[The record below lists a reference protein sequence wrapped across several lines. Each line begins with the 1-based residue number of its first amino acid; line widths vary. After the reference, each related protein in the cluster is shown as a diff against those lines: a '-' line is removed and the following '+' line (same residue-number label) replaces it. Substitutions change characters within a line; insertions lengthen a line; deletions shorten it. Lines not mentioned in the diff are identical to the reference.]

1 MEIKLDEFNIPKS
14 DSPVEEEIPFFRPAL
29 SHIQLALRFL
39 ADFLIATVIGALF
52 FLPLYPFVHGS
63 EYELLFAAFFTQL
76 GLLSMFVY
84 RLKKLRKFGQPLFA
98 LWEGPIGPALRWGFA
113 IGLLLF
119 ALNVLHGMA
128 LEFWTDF
135 DLADNNPWVEIQD
148 FSPIARYGTLLVG
161 GIVAPVVEEFLL
173 RGLMFGAFAA
183 LGYPLTGA
191 FFTTI
196 LFILLHL
203 DPVNSLAYA
212 MLGFGFLWVYWRTR
226 NLASAILAHSINNL
240 VGFFFI
246 LMPY

>member
-1 MEIKLDEFNIPKS
+1 MEFHLQEFTNPPI
-14 DSPVEEEIPFFRPAL
+14 DSPVEKKIPFFQPAL
-29 SHIQLALRFL
+29 SCLQLALRFL
-39 ADFLIATVIGALF
+39 ADFLIAILIGALF
-52 FLPLYPFVHGS
+52 FLPLYPFIHNS
-63 EYELLFAAFFTQL
+63 EYELLFAALFTQL
-76 GLLSMFVY
+76 GLLIVFIY
-84 RLKKLRKFGQPLFA
+84 RLNRLRKIGQPLFG
-98 LWEGPIGPALRWGFA
+98 LWEGPVRPALRWGVA

-135 DLADNNPWVEIQD
+135 DLTENNPWMEIQD

-196 LFILLHL
+196 LFIFLHL

-212 MLGFGFLWVYWRTR
+212 MLGFGFIWVYWRTR
-226 NLASAILAHSINNL
+226 NLASAILAHAINNL
-240 VGFFFI
+240 VGFFLI
-246 LMPY
+246 LLP